1 LSIRKSVV
9 VTTRDGRTVTLRPFT
24 SSDVDAMLRFANSI
38 VREKKENRVLGI
50 AAFDE
55 RLTRE
60 FERKFLR
67 STLASV
73 KKGSGVS
80 IAAFAERT
88 LVGECMV
95 RGREPNDLKHTGLLG
110 IVILSEYRGVG
121 LGEMLMLEVLREAKR
136 IGIWLVEL
144 EVMAINKRAIRLYEK
159 LGFRKVGIVPNKI
172 QRDGRRLDMVTMYAD
187 LRETINPP

>member
-1 LSIRKSVV
+1 MSIRKSVV

-38 VREKKENRVLGI
+38 VREKKENRDLGI

-172 QRDGRRLDMVTMYAD
+172 QRDGRRLDMVTMYSD

>member
-172 QRDGRRLDMVTMYAD
+172 QRDGRRLDMVAMYAD

>member
-38 VREKKENRVLGI
+38 VREKKENRDLGI

-172 QRDGRRLDMVTMYAD
+172 QRDGRRLDMVTMYSD

>member
-1 LSIRKSVV
+1 MSIRKSVV

-172 QRDGRRLDMVTMYAD
+172 QRDGRRLDMVAMYAD

>member
-1 LSIRKSVV
+1 MSIRKNVIFS
-9 VTTRDGRTVTLRPFT
+9 TRDGRTVTLRPFT
-24 SSDVDAMLRFANSI
+24 STDVDALLRFANSI
-38 VREKKENRVLGI
+38 VREKKENRDLGI
-50 AAFDE
+50 AAFDK
-55 RLTRE
+55 RLTRG

-67 STLASV
+67 ATLASV
-73 KKGSGVS
+73 RKRSGVS
-80 IAAFAERT
+80 IAAFAGRN

-121 LGEMLMLEVLREAKR
+121 LGETLMLEVLREAKR

-144 EVMAINKRAIRLYEK
+144 EVMAINKGAIQLYEK

-172 QRDGRRLDMVTMYAD
+172 QRDGRHLDMVTMYVD